1 MLSLSVV
8 TVDDYFSYSFPP
20 PTLYVLRIPVGVVA
34 TLTMA
39 VVLPFLKARKEGL
52 TH

>member
-1 MLSLSVV
+1 MIIFHTAS
-8 TVDDYFSYSFPP
+8 P

-39 VVLPFLKARKEGL
+39 VVLPFIKARKEGL
-52 TH
+52 TY